1 MKVLSTIFQKGGLIM
16 ASLRY
21 RIRRLKITMIVLIV
35 SVALLLAALG
45 VGGYFF
51 YTERQN
57 YNTLQQQHTALS
69 LQKEAL
75 IKQLADLQERSD
87 ELSAEQRLQI
97 DALSS
102 ALAETQQ
109 AMEELDNA
117 VAELNISLGGKVGSS
132 PLYFTKPD
140 CPKDAKLIAITFDD
154 GPSSKYT
161 PTLLDGLKERGVRAT
176 FFVVGENIKGNE
188 DLLKRMHAEG
198 HAIGNHT
205 LNHKNLTK
213 ESADSVR
220 EQLVG
225 CSDLIEQVT
234 GQRPVV
240 ARMPGGSLN
249 DDTRIVLAELG
260 LPAIG
265 WSVDTRDWES
275 KNVEAIL
282 KETFQSGQYGVRD
295 GAIILM
301 HDRVDVTPEATLLI
315 VDRLLA
321 EGYTFVTVPEL
332 LAARKPLILTGAV
345 YSSAFPVS

>member
-1 MKVLSTIFQKGGLIM
+1 MSV
-16 ASLRY
+16 RY
-21 RIRRLKITMIVLIV
+21 RIRRLKRILIALMVIV
-35 SVALLLAALG
+35 AMLLAALG
-45 VGGYFF
+45 VGGYFL
-51 YTERQN
+51 YSERQN
-57 YNTLQQQHTALS
+57 FNALQQRHTALS

-75 IKQLADLQERSD
+75 TKQLTDLQERSD
-87 ELSAEQRLQI
+87 ALSAEQQLQI
-97 DALSS
+97 DALST

-117 VAELNISLGGKVGSS
+117 VAELSISLGGKIGSS

-140 CPKDAKLIAITFDD
+140 CPKDAKLIALTFDD
-154 GPSSKYT
+154 GPSAKNT
-161 PTLLDGLKERGVRAT
+161 PVLLDGLKERGVRAT

-188 DLLKRMHAEG
+188 DILKRIHNEG
-198 HAIGNHT
+198 HVIGNHT
-205 LNHKNLTK
+205 LNHKNLAK
-213 ESADSVR
+213 ESEAGVR

-225 CSDLIEQVT
+225 CSDLVEQVT

-249 DDTRIVLAELG
+249 DDTRVVLAELG

-275 KNVEAIL
+275 KNVDAIL
-282 KETFQSGQYGVRD
+282 AETFQSGQYGVRD

-345 YSSAFPVS
+345 YSSAFPIS